1 MPTIASSVVI
11 EKPVDEVFAFVVD
24 MGNEAK
30 WQSSVVEAEL
40 TSEGPMGAGSTGR
53 EVRML
58 MGRRV
63 ETSYR
68 ITEWDANRRYS
79 LESTSGP
86 ISVQAAYTFRAHR
99 RRHQAQPVTGAPRW
113 VDPQAHGADDH
124 RHGTEADRGRL
135 QTAEGNCWRAGLA
148 SSQPLA
154 SQSPPLP

>member
-86 ISVQAAYTFRAHR
+86 ISVQAAYTFE
-99 RRHQAQPVTGAPRW
+99 PTDV
-113 VDPQAHGADDH
+113 
-124 RHGTEADRGRL
+124 GTKLSLSLEPKVGGFLKLMEPMIIDMGQRQIEADFKQLKELLESG
-135 QTAEGNCWRAGLA
+135 G
-148 SSQPLA
+148 
-154 SQSPPLP
+154 